1 MYRVEPDD
9 KDRTYLLF
17 EAIAKKVAK
26 DMSSNVR
33 IQAINAYLKSQGII
47 INDFWE
53 HSSNFLTVYQ
63 YT

>member
-1 MYRVEPDD
+1 MFLVMYRVEPDD

-17 EAIAKKVAK
+17 EAIAKKVTK

-47 INDFWE
+47 
-53 HSSNFLTVYQ
+53 SSMIFGNIQVIS
-63 YT
+63 

>member
-1 MYRVEPDD
+1 MFLVMYRVEPDD

-33 IQAINAYLKSQGII
+33 I
-47 INDFWE
+47 
-53 HSSNFLTVYQ
+53 
-63 YT
+63 